1 MIDPLISLAFSV
13 YSNKGVYAL
22 LLGSGVSR
30 TAEIPT
36 SWEIV
41 TDLIRK
47 LAKINGEDCEP
58 DPALWYEE
66 KHEEKPSY
74 SRILNALAD
83 TSSERNQLL
92 KAYFEPTDEE
102 REQGKK
108 IPTEA
113 HKAIAQLVAKGYIR
127 VIITTNFDRLLE
139 RSLEEI
145 SLTPTVISTPDSAE
159 GALPIAHSACTIIKV
174 HGDYLDTRIKNT
186 TEELAEYDLAKL

>member
-1 MIDPLISLAFSV
+1 LIDPLISLAFSV

-92 KAYFEPTDEE
+92 PAIFPTTY
-102 REQGKK
+102 Q
-108 IPTEA
+108 
-113 HKAIAQLVAKGYIR
+113 
-127 VIITTNFDRLLE
+127 N
-139 RSLEEI
+139 
-145 SLTPTVISTPDSAE
+145 
-159 GALPIAHSACTIIKV
+159 
-174 HGDYLDTRIKNT
+174 
-186 TEELAEYDLAKL
+186 